1 MEKYQKQ
8 FLKERKAKNRNFRVI
23 CCVKPSNLWQI
34 PCSRRY
40 NVKDCHL
47 SSFLLTFSSFTSV
60 MVFKRR
66 GAYSKKSSCEGGKIE
81 NDRPKKK
88 VQCQEARNWSVPKLL
103 QLLFLYAYRLARDDK
118 IILKKYWNSLKKIPH
133 LERASF
139 SGSRLSGD
147 SRRLKKAIFFKNTC
161 LTCQLWKRK
170 LTKKKLRMRK
180 NLMRHEDEIN
190 TLGCDHSVKY
200 TFMFVA
206 S

>member
-1 MEKYQKQ
+1 M
-8 FLKERKAKNRNFRVI
+8 LKIVI
-23 CCVKPSNLWQI
+23 YL
-34 PCSRRY
+34 
-40 NVKDCHL
+40 L
-47 SSFLLTFSSFTSV
+47 SFSHFLLLPLWWFFNV
-60 MVFKRR
+60 AAHIPK
-66 GAYSKKSSCEGGKIE
+66 SCEGGKIE
-81 NDRPKKK
+81 NDRLKKK

-147 SRRLKKAIFFKNTC
+147 SRRSKKAIFFKNTC